1 MAPGLPAAWASRCAV
16 CLMAAAGAALGP
28 PGGSAHGASP
38 PDGPSRAM
46 TPPGTPSP
54 AATAPAAAPSPP
66 AGARPA
72 PSGSASPS
80 ALPSTLPL
88 PSGAQVSGA
97 PGTGPVP
104 SSSPATTGHGAQA
117 PAGPGAD
124 APDSTSSSPSASPDV
139 SGSTAPLAGREA
151 GAGKAR
157 PGRSLSPLEQA
168 RAEEPVEED
177 EPEATLADPVDLPV
191 STPPPSA
198 FTDPG
203 PRSGQALDAASVQRV
218 QQVSLGTGIA
228 LVGLGLGFLAF
239 RMRRA
244 N

>member
-1 MAPGLPAAWASRCAV
+1 MAPGLPAAWVSRCAV

-28 PGGSAHGASP
+28 AGGSAHGASP
-38 PDGPSRAM
+38 PAGPSRAV

-54 AATAPAAAPSPP
+54 AATAATPSSP

-80 ALPSTLPL
+80 ALPSALPL
-88 PSGAQVSGA
+88 PSGVPVSGA
-97 PGTGPVP
+97 PGTGPAP
-104 SSSPATTGHGAQA
+104 SSPATAGHGAQA
-117 PAGPGAD
+117 PAGPDAD
-124 APDSTSSSPSASPDV
+124 APDSSSSPSASPDV

-157 PGRSLSPLEQA
+157 PGRSLSPLELA

-203 PRSGQALDAASVQRV
+203 SRSGQALDAASVRRV

>member
-1 MAPGLPAAWASRCAV
+1 MAPGLPAAWVSRCAV

-38 PDGPSRAM
+38 PVGPSRAV

-54 AATAPAAAPSPP
+54 TATAPAATPSPP

-72 PSGSASPS
+72 PPGSASPS
-80 ALPSTLPL
+80 ALPSALPL
-88 PSGAQVSGA
+88 PSGAPVSGA
-97 PGTGPVP
+97 PGTGRAP
-104 SSSPATTGHGAQA
+104 SSPATTGHGAQA

-124 APDSTSSSPSASPDV
+124 APDSASSSPSASPDV

-157 PGRSLSPLEQA
+157 PGRSLSPLELA
-168 RAEEPVEED
+168 RAEEPVEEE

-203 PRSGQALDAASVQRV
+203 PRSGQALDAASLRRV
-218 QQVSLGTGIA
+218 QQVSLGTGIG

>member
-1 MAPGLPAAWASRCAV
+1 M
-16 CLMAAAGAALGP
+16 
-28 PGGSAHGASP
+28 
-38 PDGPSRAM
+38 
-46 TPPGTPSP
+46 
-54 AATAPAAAPSPP
+54 
-66 AGARPA
+66 
-72 PSGSASPS
+72 
-80 ALPSTLPL
+80 
-88 PSGAQVSGA
+88 
-97 PGTGPVP
+97 
-104 SSSPATTGHGAQA
+104 
-117 PAGPGAD
+117 
-124 APDSTSSSPSASPDV
+124 

-157 PGRSLSPLEQA
+157 PGRSLSPLELA
-168 RAEEPVEED
+168 RAETPVETD
-177 EPEATLADPVDLPV
+177 EPQESVVDAVDLPV

-203 PRSGQALDAASVQRV
+203 RRAGQALDAAAVRRV

>member
-1 MAPGLPAAWASRCAV
+1 MAPGLQAAWVSRCAV

-38 PDGPSRAM
+38 PAGPPRAV

-54 AATAPAAAPSPP
+54 AATAAAPSSP

-80 ALPSTLPL
+80 ALPSALPL
-88 PSGAQVSGA
+88 PSGVPVSGA
-97 PGTGPVP
+97 PGTGPAP
-104 SSSPATTGHGAQA
+104 SSPATAGHGAQA
-117 PAGPGAD
+117 PAGPDAD
-124 APDSTSSSPSASPDV
+124 APDSASSSPSASPDV

-157 PGRSLSPLEQA
+157 PGRSLSPLELA

-203 PRSGQALDAASVQRV
+203 PRSGQALDAASVRRV

>member
-1 MAPGLPAAWASRCAV
+1 
-16 CLMAAAGAALGP
+16 MAAAGAALGP
-28 PGGSAHGASP
+28 SGGSAHGASP
-38 PDGPSRAM
+38 PDGPSRAV

-54 AATAPAAAPSPP
+54 AATATAVPPSPP
-66 AGARPA
+66 AGARPV

-80 ALPSTLPL
+80 ALPSALPL
-88 PSGAQVSGA
+88 PSGVPVPGA
-97 PGTGPVP
+97 PGTGPA
-104 SSSPATTGHGAQA
+104 SSSPATTGHGAQV

-124 APDSTSSSPSASPDV
+124 APDSASSSPSASPDV

-157 PGRSLSPLEQA
+157 PGRSLSPLELA

-203 PRSGQALDAASVQRV
+203 PRSGQALDAASVRRV

>member
-38 PDGPSRAM
+38 PDGPSRAT

-54 AATAPAAAPSPP
+54 AATAPAATPSPP
-66 AGARPA
+66 ADARPA

-80 ALPSTLPL
+80 ALPSALPL

-124 APDSTSSSPSASPDV
+124 ASDSASSPSASPDV

-177 EPEATLADPVDLPV
+177 EPETTLADPVDLPV

-203 PRSGQALDAASVQRV
+203 PRSGQALDAASVRRV

>member
-1 MAPGLPAAWASRCAV
+1 
-16 CLMAAAGAALGP
+16 MAAAGAALGP
-28 PGGSAHGASP
+28 SGGSAHGASP
-38 PDGPSRAM
+38 PDGPSRAVA
-46 TPPGTPSP
+46 PPGTPSP
-54 AATAPAAAPSPP
+54 AATATATPP
-66 AGARPA
+66 PPGGARPV

-80 ALPSTLPL
+80 ALPSAPPL
-88 PSGAQVSGA
+88 PSGVPVSGA
-97 PGTGPVP
+97 PGTGPA
-104 SSSPATTGHGAQA
+104 SSSPAATGRGAQA

-124 APDSTSSSPSASPDV
+124 APDPASSSPSASPHV

-157 PGRSLSPLEQA
+157 PGRSLSPLELA

-177 EPEATLADPVDLPV
+177 EPDATLADPVDLPV

-203 PRSGQALDAASVQRV
+203 PRSGQALDAASVRRV

>member
-1 MAPGLPAAWASRCAV
+1 MAPGLPAAWPSRCAV

-28 PGGSAHGASP
+28 LGGSAHGAP
-38 PDGPSRAM
+38 APDSPSRTA
-46 TPPGTPSP
+46 TPPGTSSP
-54 AATAPAAAPSPP
+54 AAAAPTRPAAP
-66 AGARPA
+66 RPGT
-72 PSGSASPS
+72 SGSASPS
-80 ALPSTLPL
+80 ALPTALPL
-88 PSGAQVSGA
+88 SSGA
-97 PGTGPVP
+97 PAPGASGTGRDP
-104 SSSPATTGHGAQA
+104 SSPPASGPGAQA

-124 APDSTSSSPSASPDV
+124 SPESSSPSASPDV

-151 GAGKAR
+151 GAGKTR
-157 PGRSLSPLEQA
+157 PGRSLSPLELA
-168 RAEEPVEED
+168 RAEEPVAED
-177 EPEATLADPVDLPV
+177 GPEAPLADPVDLPV

-198 FTDPG
+198 FTDPT
-203 PRSGQALDAASVQRV
+203 PRSGQALDAASVRRV

>member
-38 PDGPSRAM
+38 PDGPSRAV

-54 AATAPAAAPSPP
+54 AATAPAATPPPP

-80 ALPSTLPL
+80 ALPSALPL
-88 PSGAQVSGA
+88 PSGVPVSGA

-104 SSSPATTGHGAQA
+104 SSPATTGHGAQA

-124 APDSTSSSPSASPDV
+124 APDSASSSPSASPDV

-157 PGRSLSPLEQA
+157 PGRSLSPLELA

-191 STPPPSA
+191 STPPPNA

-203 PRSGQALDAASVQRV
+203 PRSGQALDAASVRRV

>member
-1 MAPGLPAAWASRCAV
+1 
-16 CLMAAAGAALGP
+16 MAAAGAALGP
-28 PGGSAHGASP
+28 STGSAHAASP
-38 PDGPSRAM
+38 PAGPSRAV
-46 TPPGTPSP
+46 TPPGTPST
-54 AATAPAAAPSPP
+54 AATAPAATPSPP

-80 ALPSTLPL
+80 ALPSALPL
-88 PSGAQVSGA
+88 PSRFPVSGA
-97 PGTGPVP
+97 PGTGPDP
-104 SSSPATTGHGAQA
+104 SSPATAGLGAQG
-117 PAGPGAD
+117 PAGPDAD
-124 APDSTSSSPSASPDV
+124 ASDSASSPSASPDV

-151 GAGKAR
+151 GAGKER
-157 PGRSLSPLEQA
+157 PGRSLSPLEPA
-168 RAEEPVEED
+168 RDEEPNEED
-177 EPEATLADPVDLPV
+177 APESALADPVDLPV

-203 PRSGQALDAASVQRV
+203 SRSGQALDAAAVRRV

>member
-38 PDGPSRAM
+38 PDGQSRAA

-54 AATAPAAAPSPP
+54 AATAPAATPSPP

-88 PSGAQVSGA
+88 SSGVPVSGA
-97 PGTGPVP
+97 PGTGPAQ
-104 SSSPATTGHGAQA
+104 SSPATTGHGAQA
-117 PAGPGAD
+117 PAGPDAD
-124 APDSTSSSPSASPDV
+124 APDSASSSPSASPGV

-157 PGRSLSPLEQA
+157 PGRSLSPLELA

-177 EPEATLADPVDLPV
+177 EPEVTLADPVDLPV

-203 PRSGQALDAASVQRV
+203 PRSGQALDAASVRRV

>member
-1 MAPGLPAAWASRCAV
+1 MRPARLASQPPAILVAFSLTAWAYLGIGEAHAHSRTDSSPKTFLV
-16 CLMAAAGAALGP
+16 QPSDPVGTPSSSP
-28 PGGSAHGASP
+28 PASP
-38 PDGPSRAM
+38 PPV
-46 TPPGTPSP
+46 P
-54 AATAPAAAPSPP
+54 AS
-66 AGARPA
+66 
-72 PSGSASPS
+72 SASPS
-80 ALPSTLPL
+80 ALPSALPL
-88 PSGAQVSGA
+88 PSGIPASGA
-97 PGTGPVP
+97 PGTGPAP
-104 SSSPATTGHGAQA
+104 SSSAMTGHGAPA
-117 PAGPGAD
+117 PAGPDAD
-124 APDSTSSSPSASPDV
+124 APDSASSSPSASPDV

-157 PGRSLSPLEQA
+157 PGRSLSPLEPA

-177 EPEATLADPVDLPV
+177 EPEASLADPVDLPV

-203 PRSGQALDAASVQRV
+203 TRSGHALDAAAVRRV

>member
-1 MAPGLPAAWASRCAV
+1 MGVEVCGLSDGGGRSG
-16 CLMAAAGAALGP
+16 AGAAGRLRPQRIAARRPVPRHDTPRDAEPRCHRSRRHPVPSGRGPARALGLRVP
-28 PGGSAHGASP
+28 LDAPLHP
-38 PDGPSRAM
+38 
-46 TPPGTPSP
+46 
-54 AATAPAAAPSPP
+54 APAVRRPGLRSTGNRPGP
-66 AGARPA
+66 VGLPRHDRAR
-72 PSGSASPS
+72 
-80 ALPSTLPL
+80 
-88 PSGAQVSGA
+88 
-97 PGTGPVP
+97 GTGPRRTRRRRIGLRFLP
-104 SSSPATTGHGAQA
+104 FRF
-117 PAGPGAD
+117 
-124 APDSTSSSPSASPDV
+124 PDV

-177 EPEATLADPVDLPV
+177 EPETTLADPVDLPV

-203 PRSGQALDAASVQRV
+203 PRSGQALDAASVRRV

>member
-28 PGGSAHGASP
+28 PGGSAHGTSP
-38 PDGPSRAM
+38 PDSPSHAV

-54 AATAPAAAPSPP
+54 APTAPAATPSPP
-66 AGARPA
+66 AEARPEGT
-72 PSGSASPS
+72 GSASPS
-80 ALPSTLPL
+80 ALPSAVPL
-88 PSGAQVSGA
+88 PSGVPVSGA
-97 PGTGPVP
+97 PGTGPAP
-104 SSSPATTGHGAQA
+104 SSPATTGRGAQA

-124 APDSTSSSPSASPDV
+124 ASDSASSSPSASPDV

-157 PGRSLSPLEQA
+157 PGRSLSPLELA

-203 PRSGQALDAASVQRV
+203 LRSGQALDAASVRRV

>member
-1 MAPGLPAAWASRCAV
+1 MAPGLPAAWSSRCAV
-16 CLMAAAGAALGP
+16 CLMAVAGAALGP
-28 PGGSAHGASP
+28 LGGPAHGAP
-38 PDGPSRAM
+38 APDGPSRTAT
-46 TPPGTPSP
+46 TPAPGTSSP
-54 AATAPAAAPSPP
+54 AATTSAAPS
-66 AGARPA
+66 RPA
-72 PSGSASPS
+72 APRPLPSGSASPS
-80 ALPSTLPL
+80 GLPSALPPT
-88 PSGAQVSGA
+88 SGVPVPGA
-97 PGTGPVP
+97 SGTGPAP
-104 SSSPATTGHGAQA
+104 SSPSATGHGAQA
-117 PAGPGAD
+117 PAGPGSD
-124 APDSTSSSPSASPDV
+124 SPDSASSPSASPDV

-157 PGRSLSPLEQA
+157 PGRSLTPLELA
-168 RAEEPVEED
+168 RAEEPVPED
-177 EPEATLADPVDLPV
+177 EPGTDLAEPVDLPA

-203 PRSGQALDAASVQRV
+203 PRSGQALDAASVRRV

>member
-1 MAPGLPAAWASRCAV
+1 
-16 CLMAAAGAALGP
+16 MAAAGAALGP
-28 PGGSAHGASP
+28 SGGSAHGASP
-38 PDGPSRAM
+38 PDGPSRAVA
-46 TPPGTPSP
+46 PPGTPSP
-54 AATAPAAAPSPP
+54 AATATATPPPP
-66 AGARPA
+66 AGARPV

-80 ALPSTLPL
+80 ELPSAPPL
-88 PSGAQVSGA
+88 PSGVPVSGA
-97 PGTGPVP
+97 PGTGPA
-104 SSSPATTGHGAQA
+104 SSSPATTGRGAQA

-124 APDSTSSSPSASPDV
+124 APDSASSSPSASPHV

-157 PGRSLSPLEQA
+157 PGRSLSPLELA
-168 RAEEPVEED
+168 RAEEPVEEN
-177 EPEATLADPVDLPV
+177 EPDATLADPVDLPV

-203 PRSGQALDAASVQRV
+203 PRSGQALDAASVRRV